1 MPPISPARRLPR
13 RSTEA
18 RSTPRRAGDYTA
30 RALRSPWLLLVA
42 AVAALALLAVAH
54 TFFWGWVYRLRPAHD
69 ELRFAKTQDGWRVAV
84 ARRVPR
90 GRPRWPPVLLC
101 HGLSA
106 NRASL
111 DFGVPRYSLALAL
124 AGAGFDTFAMDLRG
138 HGDSRRGSPPAWTFD
153 TYLAQDIPAAI
164 EEVRAAT
171 GADRVFWVGH
181 SQGALLG
188 LVAAGMYPARIAGV
202 VALAPPTH
210 FHAQDA
216 LRKLLPYAFLAT
228 GRGHRF
234 FARAATPIAGWF
246 HPGLAQF
253 AWNSRNIDRRVYRQV
268 LANVVED
275 VPPQVLKQ
283 FLDWMRR
290 DRFTSLDGLTDYRA
304 GLSGAR
310 QPALFVSGAV
320 DLLAPP
326 AAVRAGHELW
336 AGEKEYWNAGRAAG
350 LSVDYGHSDLIF
362 GRNAPDEIF
371 PRIVTWLRAHS
382 EEVLPVPAP
391 A

>member
-1 MPPISPARRLPR
+1 MCPGPRGSGRARRR
-13 RSTEA
+13 G
-18 RSTPRRAGDYTA
+18 RAYTA
-30 RALRSPWLLLVA
+30 RALRSPWLLSLAAA
-42 AVAALALLAVAH
+42 AVVVLLAVLH
-54 TFFWGWVYRLRPAHD
+54 TLFWGWVYRLHPAHD
-69 ELRFAKTQDGWRVAV
+69 ELRFARTQDGWRVAV
-84 ARRVPR
+84 SRRVPR
-90 GRPRWPPVLLC
+90 GQPRFPPVLLC
-101 HGLSA
+101 HGLSV

-111 DFGVPRYSLALAL
+111 DFGIPRYSLALAL
-124 AGAGFDTFAMDLRG
+124 ANAGFDAFALDLRG
-138 HGDSRRGSPPAWTFD
+138 HGASRRGSPHAWSFD
-153 TYLAQDIPAAI
+153 TYLSQDIPAAI

-171 GADRVFWVGH
+171 GADRVLWVGH

-188 LVAAGMYPARIAGV
+188 LVAAGMYPARIGGV

-210 FHAQDA
+210 FHAHEA

-234 FARAATPIAGWF
+234 LARAATPIAGWF

-253 AWNSRNIDRRVYRQV
+253 AWNTRNIDRRVYRQV

-275 VPPQVLKQ
+275 VPAQVLKQ
-283 FLDWMRR
+283 FLEWMRR

-326 AAVRAGHELW
+326 AAVRAGYELW
-336 AGEKEYWNAGRAAG
+336 SGEKEYWNAGRDAG
-350 LSVDYGHSDLIF
+350 LSTDYGHSDLIF
-362 GRNAPDEIF
+362 GRSAPDEIF
-371 PRIVTWLRAHS
+371 PRVVTWLAAHS
-382 EEVLPVPAP
+382 EKVLPGAPPA
-391 A
+391 